1 MLASP
6 TLLSAYPDESGP
18 FVSWLESLGLKEF
31 LKTYPLSKLIEW
43 GWVVPQY
50 RVVFPKE
57 VLVQVYERYDDQI
70 QTPPELNDYATL
82 WDYGWQTDDEHV
94 RLWFLDH
101 AFREHEPL
109 GALLKNFRNEGGVL
123 PLPEPVDTERAGP
136 VRPYVDY
143 FYRWQGYALVDL
155 IRASDCI
162 MPIYRAPDIVDRAA
176 GIMRIAE
183 RCQKSG
189 TDRPHGLLTS
199 PNQWGGRKKLMTALD
214 HFRSFRHALEATHDQ
229 ELPEFSRLYKQGA
242 RELAKHFEFTATSLA
257 SEVKDRLLTLADNW
271 MTANNQTDGRAHWT
285 QLAWPK
291 LRADIQLAIGWLLA
305 LGEKS
310 FMDYVDEWEKP
321 YFGNVGWA
329 PLDEVLPYE
338 FLAHQKKFVQ
348 MVPHYLKPFNAVC
361 GKSKKISDEKIVVQ
375 CRSLQRTNSAFAG
388 FASSFFDLHEELR
401 YKSFDEA
408 GIDFRML
415 RPLDHYA
422 MLAIRAEICLREEL
436 RRLGVLDTIPSQ
448 KQTLVS
454 YIEILANRRGMNSKI
469 VGTFMTKRDLAD
481 LKDDRVDPIGRIQ
494 ALEITLCE
502 RDHMLV
508 QALLCCTLARNYFA
522 HHDFLDHELL
532 HSSKSEFLI
541 RGILLTVLTLLNI
554 EASEQT

>member
-1 MLASP
+1 LLASP
-6 TLLSAYPDESGP
+6 TLLTVYPDGSGP

-31 LKTYPLSKLIEW
+31 LKTYPLSKLVEW

-50 RVVFPKE
+50 RVVFPQE
-57 VLVQVYERYDDQI
+57 VFVQIYGRYGDQVQI
-70 QTPPELNDYATL
+70 PPELNDYATL
-82 WDYGWQTDDEHV
+82 WDYGWHTDDEHAK
-94 RLWFLDH
+94 LWFLDD

-109 GALLKNFRNEGGVL
+109 GALLKTFSNEDGIL
-123 PLPEPVDTERAGP
+123 SLPEPVDTEDAGP
-136 VRPYVDY
+136 VRPYIDY

-155 IRASDCI
+155 VRASDCI
-162 MPIYRAPDIVDRAA
+162 MPIYHTPDIVDRAI

-183 RCQKSG
+183 HCRQDE
-189 TDRPHGLLTS
+189 TDWPQGLLTS
-199 PNQWGGRKKLMTALD
+199 PNQWRGREKLMTALD
-214 HFRSFRHALEATHDQ
+214 HFRSFRLALGATHDQ
-229 ELPEFSRLYKQGA
+229 ESPEFSRLYKQGA
-242 RELAKHFEFTATSLA
+242 RELAEHFGFTATNIA
-257 SEVKDRLLTLADNW
+257 SEVKDRLLTLADSW
-271 MTANNQTDGRAHWT
+271 MTANKQIDGRAHWT

-305 LGEKS
+305 IGEKS

-348 MVPHYLKPFNAVC
+348 MAPHYLKPFNAVC
-361 GKSKKISDEKIVVQ
+361 GKYKKITDEKIVAQ
-375 CRSLQRTNSAFAG
+375 CRHLQRTNSSFAS

-408 GIDFRML
+408 GIDFRTL

-422 MLAIRAEICLREEL
+422 MLAIRAESCLREEL
-436 RRLGVLDTIPSQ
+436 RRLGLLDTIPSQ

-454 YIEILANRRGMNSKI
+454 YIEILANQRGVSSRI
-469 VGTFMTKRDLAD
+469 RGTFMTKRELAD
-481 LKDDRVDPIGRIQ
+481 LKDDRVDPVGRIQ
-494 ALEITLCE
+494 MLETTLGECD
-502 RDHMLV
+502 RMLV
-508 QALLCCTLARNYFA
+508 QAFLCSTLARNYFA

-532 HSSKSEFLI
+532 HSSKSKFLMQ
-541 RGILLTVLTLLNI
+541 GILLTVLTLLND
-554 EASEQT
+554 EASGRT